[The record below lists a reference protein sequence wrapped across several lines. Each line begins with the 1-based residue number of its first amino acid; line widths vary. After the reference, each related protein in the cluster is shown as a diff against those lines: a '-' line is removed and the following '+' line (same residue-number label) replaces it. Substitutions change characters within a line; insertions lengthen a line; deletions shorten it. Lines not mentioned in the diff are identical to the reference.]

1 MRAFGPAVILTQK
14 KARLREAGYRQNQ
27 GLLHRVVHLKLD
39 WVSGHIQALNLTFF
53 QLDIG
58 VDHVIGEYTTG
69 GKEAAVLIEG
79 GK

>member
-1 MRAFGPAVILTQK
+1 MYALGPTVILTQK
-14 KARLREAGYRQNQ
+14 KARLEEAGYRESQRF
-27 GLLHRVVHLKLD
+27 LHRVVHLKLD

-69 GKEAAVLIEG
+69 GKETAVLIEG